1 MLLLICWGPA
11 LSFSLGDVA
20 LELESSLLINSK
32 SAHWGEDRTR
42 IEKDNK
48 GEPCSLH
55 FTQLHLSPLTLLHR
69 PLALRTLWMSPCK
82 HKATCYSPSLD
93 CVSVFA
99 VCCPSTIHYQHGLAW
114 IHKQNHNTSS
124 CHTLLFRSHKPRN
137 WNRKSIVYSQVLHI
151 FKSAFSRLYKFE
163 ELFTI
168 ILLNSI
174 VLNKH
179 ITSSTVVWI
188 GKWYDV
194 ADWLSKDSIWF
205 QWIS

>member
-11 LSFSLGDVA
+11 LSLSLGDVA

-93 CVSVFA
+93 CVSAFGVR
-99 VCCPSTIHYQHGLAW
+99 CPSTIHYQHGLAW
-114 IHKQNHNTSS
+114 ILNKITIRAHATLCFSDHTSRE
-124 CHTLLFRSHKPRN
+124 TETEK
-137 WNRKSIVYSQVLHI
+137 
-151 FKSAFSRLYKFE
+151 A
-163 ELFTI
+163 LFTLKCYI
-168 ILLNSI
+168 FSNLHS
-174 VLNKH
+174 
-179 ITSSTVVWI
+179 
-188 GKWYDV
+188 
-194 ADWLSKDSIWF
+194 ADC
-205 QWIS
+205 ISLKNHLQ